1 MTRPDFS
8 STYMREW
15 AQELGVPASK
25 LPYDIIGDTLEHSVA
40 IPRYIDVVEDPIYE
54 QPITKQDVREERL
67 RRAVRSLGSNLY
79 DFD

>member
-1 MTRPDFS
+1 
-8 STYMREW
+8 MRKL
-15 AQELGVPASK
+15 AQELGVPVSK

-40 IPRYIDVVEDPIYE
+40 IPRYINVVEDPIYE

>member
-1 MTRPDFS
+1 
-8 STYMREW
+8 MRKL
-15 AQELGVPASK
+15 AQELGVPVSK
-25 LPYDIIGDTLEHSVA
+25 LPYHIIGDTLEHSVA
-40 IPRYIDVVEDPIYE
+40 IPRYINVGGDPINE